1 MYDST
6 RARAPTR
13 LKIGPDPNPYPLL
26 RTPTPYSEPLA
37 CVRTCACVEK
47 DRDTSPTPNPLPPT
61 PLRKMLT
68 LLHQSV
74 TTSRTRRWVDVEY
87 PSLVPQNDTVV
98 EK

>member
-47 DRDTSPTPNPLPPT
+47 DRDTSLTPNPLTPT
-61 PLRKMLT
+61 PYPEPPCVKC
-68 LLHQSV
+68 
-74 TTSRTRRWVDVEY
+74 SRFCT
-87 PSLVPQNDTVV
+87 
-98 EK
+98 KA